1 MRLDDL
7 GLIGNC
13 QYAALVHRNGTVA
26 WCCLPR
32 FDSEPTFGSL
42 LDEEGGGRFQVGP
55 ASGAPG
61 LQRYL
66 PNTNVLETIFDDG
79 VDAFRLYDFAP
90 RFEQHERSFRPTQL
104 FRVLEPLRGQPR
116 VRVTCDPRLGWS
128 RARPQVLH
136 GSNHLRYE
144 GFDAPLRLTTDVP
157 LSYLA
162 AGQPFSLTGRRHLVL
177 TWGQPIE
184 EPLQPLT
191 DRFLDETVRYWR
203 RWVKGCAVPVLFQ
216 DEVIRSALALKLHCF
231 EDTGAIVAST
241 TTSIPEA
248 PGSGRTWDYR
258 YCWLRDAYYVL
269 GAFHLLGQFEERE
282 RFIQWLF
289 DVAGGSPDLDLAPL
303 YRVDGRTDLE
313 ERLVPD
319 WPGFGGSGPVRVGNG
334 AALQRQ
340 NDIFGETALALSPV
354 FLDERFQDEQS
365 PATLALLTRLARKAI
380 AVAGTPDAGIWEV
393 RAPVHARTFSSL
405 MSWAAA
411 DRVAAVLSARGSGAA
426 SEFTTGALRIRD
438 QILALAWNPAMG
450 AFASTYG
457 GTALDA
463 SLLQMAPL
471 RFLPA
476 VDPRLGSTVDAVAR
490 GLGRSGWIWRYA
502 DDDGLGTPEVAF
514 VLCTFWLV
522 EALAGLGRTTEA
534 RATLEVALAARN
546 PLGLLSEDLDPT
558 GERWGNFPQAYSHVG
573 LIRAAFAASPRWDE
587 VL

>member
-13 QYAALVHRNGTVA
+13 QYAALVHRDGTVA

-32 FDSEPTFGSL
+32 FDSEPIFGSL
-42 LDEEGGGRFQVGP
+42 LDEAGGGRFQVGP

-61 LQRYL
+61 VQRYL

-79 VDAFRLYDFAP
+79 TDAFRLVDFAP

-116 VRVTCDPRLGWS
+116 LRVVCDPRLGWS
-128 RARPQVLH
+128 RQHPQVLQ

-162 AGQPFSLTGRRHLVL
+162 TGQTFALTGRRHLAL
-177 TWGQPIE
+177 SWGQPIE

-191 DRFLDETVRYWR
+191 DRFLGETVRYWR
-203 RWVKGCAVPVLFQ
+203 RWVKGCAVPVLYQ

-231 EDTGAIVAST
+231 EDTGAIVAAT

-269 GAFHLLGQFEERE
+269 GAFHLLGHFEERE

-313 ERLVPD
+313 ERLVPG
-319 WPGFGGSGPVRVGNG
+319 WPGFGGNGPVRVGNG

-365 PATLALLTRLARKAI
+365 PATSKSHWMKRSR
-380 AVAGTPDAGIWEV
+380 
-393 RAPVHARTFSSL
+393 SSKCP
-405 MSWAAA
+405 S
-411 DRVAAVLSARGSGAA
+411 R
-426 SEFTTGALRIRD
+426 
-438 QILALAWNPAMG
+438 
-450 AFASTYG
+450 
-457 GTALDA
+457 
-463 SLLQMAPL
+463 
-471 RFLPA
+471 
-476 VDPRLGSTVDAVAR
+476 
-490 GLGRSGWIWRYA
+490 
-502 DDDGLGTPEVAF
+502 
-514 VLCTFWLV
+514 
-522 EALAGLGRTTEA
+522 
-534 RATLEVALAARN
+534 
-546 PLGLLSEDLDPT
+546 
-558 GERWGNFPQAYSHVG
+558 
-573 LIRAAFAASPRWDE
+573 
-587 VL
+587 

>member
-7 GLIGNC
+7 GLVGNC
-13 QYAALVHRNGTVA
+13 QYAALVHRDGTVA

-32 FDSEPTFGSL
+32 FDSEPVFGSL
-42 LDEEGGGRFQVGP
+42 LDEAEGGRFRVGP

-61 LQRYL
+61 VQRYL
-66 PNTNVLETIFDDG
+66 PNTNVLETVFDDG
-79 VDAFRLYDFAP
+79 ADAFRLIDFAP

-116 VRVTCDPRLGWS
+116 VRVVCDPRLGWS
-128 RARPQVLH
+128 RRRPQVLQ
-136 GSNHLRYE
+136 GSNHIGYE

-157 LSYLA
+157 LSHLA
-162 AGQPFSLTGRRHLVL
+162 TGQPFALTGRRHLAL
-177 TWGQPIE
+177 SWGQPIE

-191 DRFLDETVRYWR
+191 DRFLGETERYWR
-203 RWVKGCAVPVLFQ
+203 RWVKGCAVPVHFQ

-241 TTSIPEA
+241 TTSIPES

-269 GAFHLLGQFEERE
+269 GAFHLLGRFEERE

-303 YRVDGRTDLE
+303 YGIDGRSDLE
-313 ERLVPD
+313 ERLVPG
-319 WPGFGGSGPVRVGNG
+319 WPGFGGHGPVRVGNG
-334 AALQRQ
+334 AAQQRQ
-340 NDIFGETALALSPV
+340 NDIFGETALALAPV

-365 PATLALLTRLARKAI
+365 QATLGLLTRLARKAL

-393 RAPVHARTFSSL
+393 RAEAHPRTFSSL

-411 DRVAAVLSARGSGAA
+411 DRVATVLRAHQPAGAA
-426 SEFTTGALRIRD
+426 EFVAGAERVRD
-438 QILALAWNPAMG
+438 QVLHEAWNAARG
-450 AFASTYG
+450 AFASTYRG
-457 GTALDA
+457 NELDA
-463 SLLQMAPL
+463 ALLQMAPL
-471 RFLPA
+471 RFLPPN
-476 VDPRLGSTVDAVAR
+476 DSRLGSTVDAIAN
-490 GLGRSGWIWRYA
+490 GLGREGWLWRYA
-502 DDDGLGTPEVAF
+502 ADDGLGSPQVAF

-522 EALAGLGRTTEA
+522 EALAVLGRAADA
-534 RATLEVALAARN
+534 RRVLEHALAALT
-546 PLGLLSEDLDPT
+546 PLGLLSEDYDLR

-573 LIRAAFAASPRWDE
+573 LIRAAFAASPGWSE